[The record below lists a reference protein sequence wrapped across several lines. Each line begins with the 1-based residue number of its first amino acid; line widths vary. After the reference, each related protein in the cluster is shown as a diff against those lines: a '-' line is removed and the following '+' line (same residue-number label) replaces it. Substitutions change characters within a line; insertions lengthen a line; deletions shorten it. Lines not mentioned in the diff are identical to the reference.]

1 MLLENF
7 QEKKPSF
14 QYESFTY
21 RSFHVLV
28 DLQENECWKRE
39 KNQDYKKRLKDSCP
53 RVSTDVMQIVVS
65 GLSKVRR
72 NPVVIVKLSRMRLRS
87 VICAILISSEDL
99 CFKEKKTYVY

>member
-7 QEKKPSF
+7 QGKKPSF

-28 DLQENECWKRE
+28 TYKKTNAE
-39 KNQDYKKRLKDSCP
+39 KGKNNRDYKKRLKDSCP

-65 GLSKVRR
+65 GLSEVRR

-99 CFKEKKTYVY
+99 SFKGKKNTYV

>member
-1 MLLENF
+1 MKASRTGVFMFWWTYKKTNA
-7 QEKKPSF
+7 EKGK
-14 QYESFTY
+14 
-21 RSFHVLV
+21 
-28 DLQENECWKRE
+28 

-99 CFKEKKTYVY
+99 SFKGKKPTFSNQFDKLKGL

>member
-1 MLLENF
+1 MKASRTGVFMFWWTYKKTNA
-7 QEKKPSF
+7 EKGK
-14 QYESFTY
+14 
-21 RSFHVLV
+21 
-28 DLQENECWKRE
+28 

-65 GLSKVRR
+65 GLSEVRR

-99 CFKEKKTYVY
+99 PFKGKKPTFSNQFDKLKGL